1 MDLDGILLINKEVG
15 RTSFE
20 TVRLVKKRIG
30 AHKAGHAGTL
40 DKSAS
45 GLLIVCVDR
54 ATAIQNLLMGHI
66 KKYRGT
72 IRFGIETDTLDRYG
86 QVVRSG
92 SPGHYSDD
100 EIRAVLDDFRGSIE
114 QVPPIYSALHRNG
127 KRLYR
132 RVLGGEIPEV
142 QPRTVEIREISL
154 VRNNGSEVGIEVVAS
169 RGTYVRSLA
178 RDIASSLGTCGYLA
192 ELRRV
197 GIGSFSINGAVV
209 ADEVDES
216 TPLVSM
222 LEALNDIPQIE
233 VGEHRVSPILN
244 GAPAGKVLKEL
255 DLKLPQSEHLCL
267 IHGTRLL
274 AIVRLNPKPGYFK
287 VFGDSDDTA
296 VGKGLERKTSQR
308 GF

>member
-1 MDLDGILLINKEVG
+1 VDLDGILLIDKEVG

-45 GLLIVCVDR
+45 GLLIVCVNR
-54 ATAIQNLLMGHI
+54 ATAIQNLLMGHL
-66 KKYRGT
+66 KKYCGT
-72 IRFGIETDTLDRYG
+72 MRFGIETDTLDRYG

-92 SPGHYSDD
+92 SPGSYSDD
-100 EIRAVLDDFRGSIE
+100 EIRAVLNDFRGNIE
-114 QVPPIYSALHRNG
+114 QVPPVYSALHRNG

-132 RVLGGEIPEV
+132 RVLNGEVPEV

-154 VRNNGSEVGIEVVAS
+154 VRNGGSEVVIEVVAS
-169 RGTYVRSLA
+169 RGTYVRSLV
-178 RDIASSLGTCGYLA
+178 RDIAFSLGTCGYLA

-197 GIGSFSINGAVV
+197 SIGSFSINGAVT
-209 ADEVDES
+209 ADEVTES

-233 VGEHRVSPILN
+233 VGEDMVSPIMN
-244 GAPAGKVLKEL
+244 GAPAWKVLK
-255 DLKLPQSEHLCL
+255 DLGRKLPQSEYICL

-274 AIVRLNPKPGYFK
+274 AIVQMKPKPGYLK
-287 VFGDSDDTA
+287 VFGNLDDKVTR
-296 VGKGLERKTSQR
+296 KGLEKKTSQ
-308 GF
+308 